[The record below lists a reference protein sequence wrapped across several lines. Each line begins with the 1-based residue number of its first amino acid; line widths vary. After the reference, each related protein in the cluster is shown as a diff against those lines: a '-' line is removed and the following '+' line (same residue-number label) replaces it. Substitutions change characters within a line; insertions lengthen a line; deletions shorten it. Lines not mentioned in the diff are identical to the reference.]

1 MRTKFWFSQ
10 ISTILMFDFHL
21 TKLSP
26 LSFSLASKPIMGLFD
41 DMIAEIENS
50 NNYYK

>member
-1 MRTKFWFSQ
+1 MRTNFWFSQ

-26 LSFSLASKPIMGLFD
+26 LSFSLESKAIMGLFD
-41 DMIAEIENS
+41 DMVAEI
-50 NNYYK
+50 K